1 MSRDLVQAQIL
12 DNIPNPAHGL
22 LQLAPR
28 VGRLL
33 NILYLCNM
41 ETKGTHIKKRDIYIK
56 AVEYYNTN
64 VISISE
70 CAIKFNID
78 RHNLS
83 RWIRKN
89 GGITNPHGKN
99 KVNSTIFNII
109 DTEEKAYWLGFLYA
123 DGCVYD
129 KNNISLELGLKDKTH
144 LEKFNKF
151 IGRDKQIKEDHFR
164 VRCMFKDSQIYTD
177 LNNLG
182 VVPRKSL
189 ILTFP
194 TKEKIPNNLVKHF
207 IRGYI
212 DGDGSIYLSNNNI
225 FVSVLGTKE
234 FLVSLIE
241 NIDLPKRTLYKNN
254 KNNDSNC
261 WFFQYSGKNAIK
273 LIKYLYTDST
283 IYLERKYKKYLDFA
297 VLRSNS

>member
-1 MSRDLVQAQIL
+1 MSRDLIQNKIL
-12 DNIPNPAHGL
+12 DNLLYPTHGL
-22 LQLAPR
+22 LKLAPR
-28 VGRLL
+28 VGKLL
-33 NILYLCNM
+33 NILYICNM
-41 ETKGTHIKKRDIYIK
+41 ETKGTHIAKRNIYIK

-64 VISISE
+64 ITSISE

-83 RWIRKN
+83 RWIGKN
-89 GGITNPHGKN
+89 GGTTNPHGKN
-99 KVNSTIFNII
+99 KINSTIFSII

-129 KNNISLELGLKDKTH
+129 KNSISLELGLKDKIH
-144 LEKFNKF
+144 LEKFNRF
-151 IGRDKQIKEDHFR
+151 IGRDKQIKEDSFR
-164 VRCMFKDSQIYTD
+164 VRCIFKDTQIYTD

-182 VVPRKSL
+182 IVPRKSL
-189 ILTFP
+189 VLTFP
-194 TKEKIPNNLVKHF
+194 NKEKIPNNLVKHF

-212 DGDGSIYLSNNNI
+212 DGDGSIYLSDNNI

-234 FLVSLIE
+234 FLTSLIE
-241 NIDLPKRTLYKNN
+241 NINLPKRTLYKNN
-254 KNNDSNC
+254 KSNDSNC
-261 WFFQYSGKNAIK
+261 WFFQYSGKNAIEF
-273 LIKYLYTDST
+273 IKYLYTDST